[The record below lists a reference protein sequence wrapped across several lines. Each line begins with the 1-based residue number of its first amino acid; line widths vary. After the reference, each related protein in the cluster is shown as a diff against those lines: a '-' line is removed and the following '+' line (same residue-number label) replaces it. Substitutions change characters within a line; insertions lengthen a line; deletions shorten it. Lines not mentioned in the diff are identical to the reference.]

1 MEEVLQ
7 DGVIEVVHGEIDA
20 HRVAGKEPARLRL
33 GREMVVMAS
42 LS

>member
-7 DGVIEVVHGEIDA
+7 DGAVEAVHGEINA
-20 HRVAGKEPARLRL
+20 LRP
-33 GREMVVMAS
+33 GREMTMMAL

>member
-7 DGVIEVVHGEIDA
+7 DGAVEAVHGEIDA
-20 HRVAGKEPARLRL
+20 LRL
-33 GREMVVMAS
+33 GREMMVMAL